1 MWFWRCHPLLWEPC
15 FFSSPYHPHLLKLY
29 FNKSTTPISHKRIWL
44 SLGKLLAIEL
54 GILLL
59 LLFGD
64 CFLCYHFT
72 TITLTLAVVVDLW
85 KGFLVKSCW
94 QANRRGWRPLILTQN
109 CTLLTTCHKFKQ
121 TLRMQKFVT
130 NSNTKISGVANPC
143 HKYKYVS
150 PACPPAVSPHH
161 HNCMQVQG
169 CG

>member
-1 MWFWRCHPLLWEPC
+1 MFIKTSIMFTSKISDSSIKPPWFHT
-15 FFSSPYHPHLLKLY
+15 
-29 FNKSTTPISHKRIWL
+29 NGMIWL

-59 LLFGD
+59 LILFGD
-64 CFLCYHFT
+64 CFPCYHFT
-72 TITLTLAVVVDLW
+72 TITLTLAVAVDLW

-161 HNCMQVQG
+161 HNCMQVQR

>member
-1 MWFWRCHPLLWEPC
+1 M
-15 FFSSPYHPHLLKLY
+15 
-29 FNKSTTPISHKRIWL
+29 IWL

-54 GILLL
+54 GKLLLL

-64 CFLCYHFT
+64 CFPCYHFT

-150 PACPPAVSPHH
+150 PACPPAVSQLYASPEMWVVYT
-161 HNCMQVQG
+161 NTKIAWEKKQKYKNTIRQNSIKI
-169 CG
+169 